1 MRAFPPLLFGVLCSL
16 TTATTTK
23 DRVLHLPGLGA
34 PATAH
39 YSGFVEVDKTSGSHL
54 FYYYVEAEQNPETA
68 PVVWWMN
75 GGPGASSLIGLFA
88 ETGPYILTSGNKL
101 MPNPYAWNK
110 RANLLFVEFGEGIGY
125 SFCANSSRADAV
137 CKQSSPDCSPCPT
150 SDSRIATQNAA
161 FLEKF
166 LGGPGSL
173 FPELSNRPLYLAGE
187 VRTATVSRTR
197 SLLCP

>member
-1 MRAFPPLLFGVLCSL
+1 MVMRAFPPLLFGVLCSL

-39 YSGFVEVDKTSGSHL
+39 YSGFVEVDKASGSHL

-110 RANLLFVEFGEGIGY
+110 RANLLF
-125 SFCANSSRADAV
+125 
-137 CKQSSPDCSPCPT
+137 
-150 SDSRIATQNAA
+150 
-161 FLEKF
+161 EKF
-166 LGGPGSL
+166 KRTIFRSKLGCCQ
-173 FPELSNRPLYLAGE
+173 EDKDRNWEGE
-187 VRTATVSRTR
+187 SAH
-197 SLLCP
+197 LCDAP